1 MYKIL
6 IADDENEIN
15 DSIKEALEQNF
26 SVAFQTMIARTGRT
40 AIEVA
45 EEFCPDIVFMDLQ
58 LPGISGIDAMREIR
72 NNHPHVI
79 YIIVSACDKFDYAKE
94 AIGIGILDYIS
105 KPFEQE
111 SMIKVLKAAMSK
123 VDDEKKKRS
132 LDLEIKEKLEI
143 ITPIIENGFI
153 NALIYQKTE
162 KAEIDHF
169 CTLLGMEEKEGCMMS
184 LQFGELSDTEQ
195 MQNVIGIGI
204 RLQKESIRIKDMIK
218 QYFYCCIGAM
228 IGNKILIFVPQ
239 NTLDSEQEYELR
251 IQMIEDARK
260 MVRDLRNRFNAKFKV
275 GIGAVHNIYNLSESY
290 NEAVRALEYN
300 STDSVVHINDLPVLC
315 EYEEDYPVDIE
326 TQLIKS
332 IEIGNINESTYHA
345 KCFFEWMMDCYHE
358 NVMDIKLKVL
368 ELVLQT
374 EKIGFDHGGMVYRF
388 TGRGEYLEDL
398 MEMQNYQQLQKWL
411 EEKIIYVCRN
421 IQMKK
426 EENNID
432 VVKQAKQ
439 YIELNYAKDIDL
451 DEVSKYLQIS
461 PYYFSKL
468 FKKKTGKNFIEYLTQ
483 IRMEHAK
490 ILLSSSSMSMKEIC
504 MEVGYSDANYFSRAF
519 KKNVGLSPTEYKE
532 ERYGA

>member
-1 MYKIL
+1 M
-6 IADDENEIN
+6 
-15 DSIKEALEQNF
+15 
-26 SVAFQTMIARTGRT
+26 
-40 AIEVA
+40 
-45 EEFCPDIVFMDLQ
+45 
-58 LPGISGIDAMREIR
+58 
-72 NNHPHVI
+72 
-79 YIIVSACDKFDYAKE
+79 
-94 AIGIGILDYIS
+94 
-105 KPFEQE
+105 
-111 SMIKVLKAAMSK
+111 
-123 VDDEKKKRS
+123 
-132 LDLEIKEKLEI
+132 
-143 ITPIIENGFI
+143 
-153 NALIYQKTE
+153 
-162 KAEIDHF
+162 
-169 CTLLGMEEKEGCMMS
+169 
-184 LQFGELSDTEQ
+184 
-195 MQNVIGIGI
+195 
-204 RLQKESIRIKDMIK
+204 
-218 QYFYCCIGAM
+218 
-228 IGNKILIFVPQ
+228 
-239 NTLDSEQEYELR
+239 
-251 IQMIEDARK
+251 
-260 MVRDLRNRFNAKFKV
+260 
-275 GIGAVHNIYNLSESY
+275 
-290 NEAVRALEYN
+290 
-300 STDSVVHINDLPVLC
+300 
-315 EYEEDYPVDIE
+315 
-326 TQLIKS
+326 
-332 IEIGNINESTYHA
+332 
-345 KCFFEWMMDCYHE
+345 
-358 NVMDIKLKVL
+358 L